1 MTNNKKTK
9 STEEINN
16 VRTNLRIALALRNTK
31 AKLAGLDAGLSPN
44 ALSSFIRGDTSMSF
58 ENVLKVCSVL
68 EIPCGLLPLEGSI
81 TPARLRL
88 SRLLSRTTPEYVLK
102 ALEEL
107 EGQQAAPH

>member
-1 MTNNKKTK
+1 MTDKKTSK
-9 STEEINN
+9 STEAINN

-31 AKLAGLDAGLSPN
+31 AKLAGLEAGLSPN

-58 ENVLKVCSVL
+58 ENVLKVCHVL

-88 SRLLSRTTPEYVLK
+88 TRLLCRTTPEHVLK
-102 ALEEL
+102 ALEEF
-107 EGQQAAPH
+107 EGQKEPLR